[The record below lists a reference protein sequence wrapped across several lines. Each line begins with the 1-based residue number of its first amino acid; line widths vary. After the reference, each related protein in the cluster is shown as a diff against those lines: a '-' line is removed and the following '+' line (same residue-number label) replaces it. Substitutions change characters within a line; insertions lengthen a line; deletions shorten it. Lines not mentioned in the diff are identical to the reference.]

1 MTSGYPCPYCGTWPQ
16 KVEEALELARRLVA
30 YEDDRLLG
38 FERELASALLAV
50 HARLE
55 QLEEE
60 KEMALKSEP
69 VAGSNLRV
77 FSYRVGPPPV

>member
-1 MTSGYPCPYCGTWPQ
+1 MSDYDSDAIE
-16 KVEEALELARRLVA
+16 KAVELARRLVA
-30 YEDDRLLG
+30 YKGRPLG
-38 FERELASALLAV
+38 FERQLATALLAV

-77 FSYRVGPPPV
+77 FSYRVGRPPET